1 MQLSQSRLNEER
13 RLLARVA
20 YLYYSQRQTQTAIAQ
35 QLDLSQATVSR
46 MLKRAEEEGIV
57 RISVN
62 MPTGV
67 YTDLEDA
74 LCDHYGLKQAIVVH
88 CDDENEDSIYHH
100 IGSAAAYYV
109 ETTIGKQEII
119 GLSSWSATL
128 LAMVDTLHPLAKSSG
143 AKVVQIL
150 GGVGNPSAEIYA
162 TRITERFTRLL
173 HGEAV
178 YLPAPGVVTSAQLRD
193 ELMNNTFVRQ
203 AVALF
208 DQITL
213 ALVGIGSIEPS
224 KLLAQSGNI
233 FSEDELNL
241 LRENG
246 AIGDICLRFF
256 NADGQPVI
264 TPLDERVISMNLHQ
278 LKQVRR
284 TVGIAGGK
292 RKVDAIRGALVGGY
306 INVLITDH
314 HTAGQLLDQKNA

>member
-1 MQLSQSRLNEER
+1 MQTNQSRLNEER

-20 YLYYSQRQTQTAIAQ
+20 YLYYSQRQTQTAIAR

-62 MPTGV
+62 MPIGV
-67 YTDLEDA
+67 YNELENDLCA
-74 LCDHYGLKQAIVVH
+74 RYGLKQAIVVH
-88 CDDENEDSIYHH
+88 CDEENEDAIYHH

-109 ETTIGKQEII
+109 ETTVSKQEIV

-128 LAMVDTLHPLAKSSG
+128 LAMVDTMHPLAKPSG

-173 HGEAV
+173 YGEAI
-178 YLPAPGVVTSAQLRD
+178 YLPAPGVVTSAELRD
-193 ELMNNTFVRQ
+193 ELMSNAFVRQ

-233 FSEDELNL
+233 FSQDELNL
-241 LRENG
+241 LRQNG
-246 AIGDICLRFF
+246 ALGDICLRFF

-264 TPLDERVISMNLHQ
+264 TPMDERVISMNLHQ

-314 HTAGQLLDQKNA
+314 HTAGRLLDQEDA